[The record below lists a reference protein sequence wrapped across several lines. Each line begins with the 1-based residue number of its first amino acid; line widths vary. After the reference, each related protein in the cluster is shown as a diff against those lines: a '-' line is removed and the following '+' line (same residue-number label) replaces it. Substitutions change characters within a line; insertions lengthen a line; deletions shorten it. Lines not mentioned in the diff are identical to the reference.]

1 MSQSSEFYNS
11 IGKIF
16 SANAYAM
23 KAAAGAWIALAGA
36 SEESKSALNG
46 IADDTAAEPG
56 VGLAEL
62 ADRIGGIGGWGEGA
76 AYLAQSISHQLQS
89 AGDASSR
96 SAERAESLKLE
107 FERVEQARSEKADD
121 ASSMQGANAIQADKA
136 MGQQDQRLQELR
148 DEAAGELDALDGEF
162 GKVVGGSA
170 PSAPEVNAAG
180 GGGISSGG
188 GGLAGA
194 GGGGSV
200 AAGAGGPVVT
210 AANGAGV
217 GVGAYPYSSVVGP
230 EGGDFAG
237 WVQSPNS
244 GFLVDPASGREF
256 DPVSGR
262 WIDPV
267 TGRPFGEVTDYATR
281 LSGLGGGPGGL
292 AGAGGVGLA
301 ATGGG
306 IAGGPGGAGFA
317 GMYGGV
323 IPPSVAHAG
332 TAQPHMAQRAAG
344 NLAHKAEVANRFAAR
359 EAAQGGRPYMPPPGA
374 GAAGGGAAAR
384 AAAPVRPRPFTER
397 PNTWSSR
404 AADATARHRLT
415 GPTGPAGASRG
426 APGPSPA
433 AGAARAQ
440 TRSHDHPSRHQDPTD
455 LREDPSVWES
465 DRRGA
470 RGVLGE

>member
-11 IGKIF
+11 VGKIL
-16 SANAYAM
+16 SANAHAM

-36 SEESKSALNG
+36 SDESKSALNG

-62 ADRIGGIGGWGEGA
+62 ADRIGSIGGWGEGA
-76 AYLAQSISHQLQS
+76 AHLAQSISHQLQS

-107 FERVEQARSEKADD
+107 FERVEQARAEKAED
-121 ASSMQGANAIQADKA
+121 ASTMQGGNVIQADKA
-136 MGQQDQRLQELR
+136 MSQQDQRLQELR

-180 GGGISSGG
+180 GGGTPGG
-188 GGLAGA
+188 GAGA

-200 AAGAGGPVVT
+200 GAAAGGSVVT
-210 AANGAGV
+210 AANGAGI
-217 GVGAYPYSSVVGP
+217 GAGAYPYSSVVGP

-292 AGAGGVGLA
+292 AGAGGVGLV

-306 IAGGPGGAGFA
+306 IAGGAGAAGFA

-374 GAAGGGAAAR
+374 GAMGGGAAAR
-384 AAAPVRPRPFTER
+384 SAAPVRPRPFTER
-397 PNTWSSR
+397 PSTWTSR
-404 AADATARHRLT
+404 AADASARHRLT
-415 GPTGPAGASRG
+415 GPTGAAGAIRG
-426 APGPSPA
+426 APGPAP
-433 AGAARAQ
+433 GAAAR
-440 TRSHDHPSRHQDPTD
+440 TTHRDDRTNRHQDPTD
-455 LREDPSVWES
+455 LREDPSVWTS
-465 DRRGA
+465 DRKGA